1 MRADTQAISI
11 EAQPQKVFRFLA
23 DIRNLPRW
31 AVGFAK
37 AVRQEDG
44 RWYVATADGEV
55 PVRID
60 ADERRGVV
68 DFWLTVA
75 PGVEALA
82 ASRVVPRGGG
92 SEYTF
97 TQFQAP
103 GMPAEVFEGN
113 VKAVRHE
120 LHVLKAIAEV
130 ECPL

>member
-1 MRADTQAISI
+1 MRADTQAVSI
-11 EAQPQKVFRFLA
+11 EAQPQKVFGFVA

-44 RWYVATADGEV
+44 RWYVATAHGEI

-68 DFWLTVA
+68 DFWLGVA

-82 ASRVVPRGGG
+82 ASRVVARGRG
-92 SEYTF
+92 SEYLF

-103 GMPAEVFEGN
+103 DMPTEVFEQN
-113 VKAVRHE
+113 VRAVQHE
-120 LHVLKAIAEV
+120 LRVLKAIAEV